1 MRRVSAHLEYGHMQW
16 GIAKL
21 NLESGDRLVTLIKVL
36 KRDWNK
42 GLARI
47 WSKSSPKSVTGDSL
61 SAHARSS

>member
-1 MRRVSAHLEYGHMQW
+1 MQW